1 METVAANEKYLPN
14 NIVFKNISRAK
25 KHTCQLYFA
34 PPVSTLCGYLFDE
47 NQASQSM
54 NTQKEEALG
63 KLDAVLQRV
72 QMTVLYRSCM
82 L

>member
-1 METVAANEKYLPN
+1 M
-14 NIVFKNISRAK
+14 
-25 KHTCQLYFA
+25 CQLYFV
-34 PPVSTLCGYLFDE
+34 PPASTFCDYLFDE

-54 NTQKEEALG
+54 RTWKGEALG

-72 QMTVLYRSCM
+72 QITVLYGSRM